1 MFKKDYIER
10 MATQIAKMIAEL
22 LGYDTSERLEY
33 VQEFLESMLDGDT
46 SLVETLEGDA
56 LIQYLS
62 EEKGLQ
68 LTEIELMGN
77 LLHQRGKTQME
88 MDHLA
93 LAKPSFQKALT
104 LVEHAD
110 EQMDIF
116 SLERRALIQEL
127 IELIR
132 TNP

>member
-33 VQEFLESMLDGDT
+33 VQEFLESMLDGD
-46 SLVETLEGDA
+46 SRLLESLEGDA

-77 LLHQRGKTQME
+77 LFHQRGKTQME

-93 LAKPSFQKALT
+93 LAKPSFRKALT
-104 LVEHAD
+104 LVEYAD

-127 IELIR
+127 IELIQ